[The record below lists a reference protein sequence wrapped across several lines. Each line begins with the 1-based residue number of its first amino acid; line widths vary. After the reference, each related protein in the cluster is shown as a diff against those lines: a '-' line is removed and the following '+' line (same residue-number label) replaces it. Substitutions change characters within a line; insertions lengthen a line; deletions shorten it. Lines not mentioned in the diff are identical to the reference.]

1 MIMNDFEKVEVN
13 ERHTVER
20 HRCRTNNAI
29 SAQTWWSESTIVPGM
44 FVSLA
49 RVNICRAVGAV
60 LSEFPSVTRKI
71 SYLVP
76 STLVTER
83 VVNRYINKGTKTAR
97 QKTEQE
103 TE

>member
-1 MIMNDFEKVEVN
+1 MMISDFEKVEVDA
-13 ERHTVER
+13 RHTVER

-29 SAQTWWSESTIVPGM
+29 SAQTRGRKSTIVPGM
-44 FVSLA
+44 VVRLA
-49 RVNICRAVGAV
+49 RVNICRAAGAV
-60 LSEFPSVTRKI
+60 LSNVPSVTREI

-76 STLVTER
+76 STLVTKR
-83 VVNRYINKGTKTAR
+83 VVDRYINKGTNTAR